1 MHVHA
6 AHIVSGFR
14 ALLGASGCAHY
25 TDGMKTR
32 SFVPEKLDIQAFIEE
47 GATLSGELP
56 VAALPRVAAGL
67 MPGLELAGLPAVRWS
82 AQGRTVPQRVGGPQ
96 LWLDLQ
102 ADAELEWECQRCL
115 HGVREPLG
123 IDLQIRFARDEA
135 EAVRLDAESD
145 DDVLALT
152 RHLNLLE
159 LLEDELIMAQ
169 PLVPRHEVCPTDVD
183 TLMHDERETPVPG
196 APSQPSAQVGGG
208 DAAGAGEE
216 KPHPFAA
223 LAALKKPSK
232 SE

>member
-1 MHVHA
+1 MCGVDA
-6 AHIVSGFR
+6 RGRVRGHIVSGFH
-14 ALLGASGCAHY
+14 AVLGACGCAHY
-25 TDGMKTR
+25 TGGMKTR
-32 SFVPEKLDIQAFIEE
+32 SFVPEKLEIQAFIEA
-47 GATLSGELP
+47 GGSLSGDLP

-67 MPGLELAGLPAVRWS
+67 MPGLDASKLPPVRWS

-102 ADAELEWECQRCL
+102 AEAELEWECQRCL

-123 IDLQIRFARDEA
+123 IELQIRFARDEA
-135 EAVRLDAESD
+135 EAARLDAESE

-169 PLVPRHEVCPTDVD
+169 PLVPRHEVCPTDVEA
-183 TLMHDERETPVPG
+183 LMHDERETPVPG
-196 APSQPSAQVGGG
+196 GQAQSDVPDGQ
-208 DAAGAGEE
+208 E

-223 LAALKKPSK
+223 LAALKKPPK